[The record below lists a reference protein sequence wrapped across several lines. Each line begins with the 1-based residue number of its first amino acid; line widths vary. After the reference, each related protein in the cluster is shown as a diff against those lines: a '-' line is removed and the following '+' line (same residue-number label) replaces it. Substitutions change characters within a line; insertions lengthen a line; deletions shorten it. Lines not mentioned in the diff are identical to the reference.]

1 MEFRKSTKSDI
12 TKIMDIVKQ
21 AQAYFK
27 EQNIDQWQNN
37 YPNEEVI
44 MI

>member
-21 AQAYFK
+21 AQHISK
-27 EQNIDQWQNN
+27 SKISTNGKIIIQ
-37 YPNEEVI
+37 
-44 MI
+44 MKKL